1 YTAFSKNVGLMQMN
15 GVKSKRVI
23 FIMGIM
29 LVVLGCVPKLAA
41 ITTIIRTAVL
51 GGAMVAMFGMVITEG
66 IKMLSKVISDT
77 AENAMIVACSIGI
90 GLGVTVV
97 PELFEAFPSSMQ
109 ILTSNGIVAG
119 SVTAIIL
126 NIIFNMLPSK
136 KQKPIKKTPT
146 QQSRHAVHQVSSEL
160 SD

>member
-1 YTAFSKNVGLMQMN
+1 ME
-15 GVKSKRVI
+15 
-23 FIMGIM
+23 
-29 LVVLGCVPKLAA
+29 
-41 ITTIIRTAVL
+41 ITK
-51 GGAMVAMFGMVITEG
+51 G

-90 GLGVTVV
+90 GLVVTVV

-109 ILTSNGIVAG
+109 ILTSNDIVPE
-119 SVTAIIL
+119 SVTEIKL
-126 NIIFNMLPSK
+126 NIIFHMLPSK
-136 KQKPIKKTPT
+136 KQKQINKTPT

>member
-1 YTAFSKNVGLMQMN
+1 Q
-15 GVKSKRVI
+15 
-23 FIMGIM
+23 
-29 LVVLGCVPKLAA
+29 
-41 ITTIIRTAVL
+41 
-51 GGAMVAMFGMVITEG
+51 G
-66 IKMLSKVISDT
+66 IKMLSKVISET
-77 AENAMIVACSIGI
+77 AANAMIVASSIGV
-90 GLGVTVV
+90 GLGETVV
-97 PELFEAFPSSMQ
+97 PEFFDAFASSME
-109 ILTSNGIVAG
+109 ILTSNGTVAG